1 MPTYHN
7 MFTAILSQID
17 DGSTA
22 PTVFATIDE
31 AKSFFWTVEALAVVD
46 NYTSRVEYQLVAD
59 ANGDYTKLKK
69 TEGFDTSGIGDTYN
83 TEKDA
88 LLSSNQW
95 GKNGYTQER
104 SEDHLF

>member
-1 MPTYHN
+1 MPAYHN
-7 MFTAILSQID
+7 TFTTINSQID

-31 AKSFFWTVEALAVVD
+31 AKSYFWTAEALAVVD
-46 NYTSRVEYQLVAD
+46 TYTSRVEYQLVAD
-59 ANGDYTKLKK
+59 ANGNNTKLKK
-69 TEGFDTSGIGDTYN
+69 TEGFDTSGIGDNYN
-83 TEKDA
+83 TQKDL

-95 GKNGYTQER
+95 GKNGYTKEN